1 MQKLECGVGW
11 ATWCTRVA
19 CSDPE
24 ECSCFCAA
32 WLTRALQVTNPNHL
46 LQPGDL
52 VSVTPAAIPM
62 LNPALAPHLIAAGG
76 SSAYGDVPAAPESTA
91 ADPAK
96 REPESAAAEVK
107 REISSRVAPPLP
119 KGVLPFTL
127 PAYAAPHLFVPGH
140 LEVSFATCSLIF
152 LREPTILT
160 ARGGRGADERAEAP
174 AESRFHSDLAS
185 PYAAGGDLF
194 ALAWEHYARAAP
206 RMRAEVRR
214 EREEAR
220 TKRNGFESERAQ
232 GRWSLRRA
240 MRRGV
245 LRSLLGG
252 ESMPGKTS
260 HRSVSG
266 TQS

>member
-1 MQKLECGVGW
+1 
-11 ATWCTRVA
+11 
-19 CSDPE
+19 
-24 ECSCFCAA
+24 
-32 WLTRALQVTNPNHL
+32 
-46 LQPGDL
+46 
-52 VSVTPAAIPM
+52 M
-62 LNPALAPHLIAAGG
+62 LNPKLAPKLIAAGG
-76 SSAYGDVPAAPESTA
+76 SSAYGDVAPAPER
-91 ADPAK
+91 ADTPANK
-96 REPESAAAEVK
+96 ATK
-107 REISSRVAPPLP
+107 QISSRVAPPLP

-160 ARGGRGADERAEAP
+160 ARGGRNGDDRTEAP
-174 AESRFHSDLAS
+174 TARFHSDLAS

-194 ALAWEHYARAAP
+194 ALAWEHYARDAP

-220 TKRNGFESERAQ
+220 TRRSGFDSERAQ

-240 MRRGV
+240 LRRGV

-252 ESMPGKTS
+252 ERMPGKTS
-260 HRSVSG
+260 HRVVSRP
-266 TQS
+266 